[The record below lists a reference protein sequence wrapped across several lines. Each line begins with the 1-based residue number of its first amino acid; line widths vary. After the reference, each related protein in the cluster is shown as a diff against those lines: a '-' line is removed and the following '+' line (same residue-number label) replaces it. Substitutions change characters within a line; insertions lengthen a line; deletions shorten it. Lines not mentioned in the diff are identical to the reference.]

1 MVGFVSQEPAPSS
14 LKAVSSQNQSSRNLD
29 SREFILLHA
38 PPSVYSPRLTLNIS
52 EPLVRHPG
60 IRRDGAA
67 GPRQPSRAIG
77 LIK

>member
-1 MVGFVSQEPAPSS
+1 MVGFVSQRNCSIEPDGLVS
-14 LKAVSSQNQSSRNLD
+14 LQNQSSRDLD
-29 SREFILLHA
+29 PREFILLQG

-60 IRRDGAA
+60 RAA

-77 LIK
+77 LGQ